1 MSLKARIILL
11 TVTVTASI
19 VAALFLVQLNNVIE
33 SWLNSALEIAE
44 IAGQQVKHLLI
55 IRLQERTPAG
65 LTATAPPMDPR
76 EIWTL
81 ILREDRNLTSLLEAT
96 MAQSHALIEISIA
109 GEDGKIIGSS
119 NPARPGKQMESR
131 PDLRALKSLSP
142 LRRAERVLWGG
153 NDFEIRVTLGL
164 ANQPRPVFT
173 IQAVISSVLLRND
186 LVPAMRR
193 VAGWGLS
200 ALLASVVLAYAS
212 ASLAVRNVRRLGVVI
227 DRITSG
233 EEPHALSDRGAAASE
248 FAVIESKLN
257 ILGHQY
263 RGAMEG
269 ATELRSNVQRLLERL
284 EEAIL
289 LFDSE
294 QRLVLAAGAAER
306 ILGFPIAAVA
316 DRHLEDAFP
325 PQSPLGAFVQQ
336 AFLLRR
342 RFKDHPVDWM
352 RGKSV
357 AHLLVSIEFM
367 PASIESER
375 SSALVRIRDAE
386 GHQQLESHLG
396 LSARLDA
403 MNRITSS
410 VAHEIKNPLNSIA
423 ARLDYLQSWATEDFP
438 EAEEEIQFIF
448 KEVNRL
454 DRVVRSFLDFTRP
467 VELAQDEV
475 DVVGLTA
482 EVAGLVKVD
491 AARHGVAV
499 HFDSSKD
506 RILVCGDPDLLKEA
520 IMNVVTNG
528 IEAMPSGGQL
538 EIGLQEADGHCR
550 IIISDTGTGIA
561 ESQRDKIFQ
570 LYFSTKEN
578 GSGLGLPMSYRAIE
592 LHGGSIDLESEPGK
606 GTSFCLNL
614 PVMAVGNPR

>member
-1 MSLKARIILL
+1 
-11 TVTVTASI
+11 
-19 VAALFLVQLNNVIE
+19 
-33 SWLNSALEIAE
+33 
-44 IAGQQVKHLLI
+44 
-55 IRLQERTPAG
+55 
-65 LTATAPPMDPR
+65 
-76 EIWTL
+76 
-81 ILREDRNLTSLLEAT
+81 
-96 MAQSHALIEISIA
+96 
-109 GEDGKIIGSS
+109 
-119 NPARPGKQMESR
+119 
-131 PDLRALKSLSP
+131 
-142 LRRAERVLWGG
+142 
-153 NDFEIRVTLGL
+153 
-164 ANQPRPVFT
+164 
-173 IQAVISSVLLRND
+173 
-186 LVPAMRR
+186 
-193 VAGWGLS
+193 
-200 ALLASVVLAYAS
+200 
-212 ASLAVRNVRRLGVVI
+212 
-227 DRITSG
+227 
-233 EEPHALSDRGAAASE
+233 
-248 FAVIESKLN
+248 
-257 ILGHQY
+257 
-263 RGAMEG
+263 MEG

-306 ILGFPIAAVA
+306 ILGFPTAAVA
-316 DRHLEDAFP
+316 DRRLQDVFP
-325 PQSPLGAFVQQ
+325 LQSPLGTFVQQ

-342 RFKDHPVDWM
+342 RFKDHPVDWT
-352 RGKSV
+352 RGKST

-386 GHQQLESHLG
+386 GHRQLESHLG

-403 MNRITSS
+403 MSRITSS

-438 EAEEEIQFIF
+438 EAEQEIQFIF
-448 KEVNRL
+448 HEVNRL

-482 EVAGLVKVD
+482 EVAGLVELD
-491 AARHGVAV
+491 AARQGVSV
-499 HFDSSKD
+499 RFTSGKNK
-506 RILVCGDPDLLKEA
+506 ILVCGDPDLLKEA

-528 IEAMPSGGQL
+528 IEAMPGGGQL
-538 EIGLQEADGHCR
+538 EIGLQQANGQCR
-550 IIISDTGTGIA
+550 IVISDTGTGIA

-592 LHGGSIDLESEPGK
+592 LHGGSIDVETEPGK

-614 PVMAVGNPR
+614 PVMEVGNSR